1 MQITKFHQLFG
12 RNPARAKGGSFCRV
26 VIDDALNL
34 RDLKRSPFA
43 RHMEPT
49 TKLVNMLPVNFEIRR
64 TDFFVAPMDEGTF
77 ANVYALCENRPVKIC
92 STTFSTVRKVIEQ

>member
-1 MQITKFHQLFG
+1 MQITKFHQLFDS
-12 RNPARAKGGSFCRV
+12 NPARAKVGSFCRV

-34 RDLKRSPFA
+34 RDLKRMPFA

-64 TDFFVAPMDEGTF
+64 TEFFVSPIDSGPYM
-77 ANVYALCENRPVKIC
+77 NIYALFERRAVKLC
-92 STTFSTVRKVIEQ
+92 LTTLASIRAAL